1 MALQLDTK
9 PDCVFGD
16 PIGTLKNC
24 HRRMERYLHILWV
37 VADRAAGR
45 ELAGAEM
52 NAVRP
57 ALEFFRVEGPRH
69 IADEEESLF
78 RWLRA
83 RAITGDSEELGL
95 LESNHRQAAILHA
108 TVNSLYSAWISAG
121 KLSPEDELRLQSS
134 TEMLKRLFEEHTRL
148 EERVVF
154 PRAAQMLDDTDLAAI
169 GQEFRARRQ

>member
-1 MALQLDTK
+1 LALQLDTK

-16 PIGTLKNC
+16 PIGALKNC

-45 ELAGAEM
+45 ELTGAEI
-52 NAVRP
+52 NAVLP

-95 LESNHRQAAILHA
+95 LESNSRQAGILHA
-108 TVNSLYSAWISAG
+108 TVNSLYSVWTSAG
-121 KLSPEDELRLQSS
+121 ELSPEDELRLQSG
-134 TEMLKRLFEEHTRL
+134 TEMLKRLFEEHIRL
-148 EERVVF
+148 EERIVF
-154 PRAAQMLDDTDLAAI
+154 PRAAQMLDVSDFAAI
-169 GQEFRARRQ
+169 GQEFRARRR